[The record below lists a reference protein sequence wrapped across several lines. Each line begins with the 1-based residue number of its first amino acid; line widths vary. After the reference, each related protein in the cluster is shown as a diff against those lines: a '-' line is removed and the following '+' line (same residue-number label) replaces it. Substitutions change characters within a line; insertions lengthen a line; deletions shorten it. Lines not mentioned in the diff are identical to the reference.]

1 MQVAMRRA
9 GNPERGC
16 GYWAAVSY
24 LNKYGI
30 KTKEQKLADAVSAIV
45 ANAEIQDNL
54 MKQEDKHGIPKPK
67 RRYVEP
73 KLYSLNE
80 QSKRVLASFRAR

>member
-24 LNKYGI
+24 LNKHGV
-30 KTKEQKLADAVSAIV
+30 KTKEQKQADAVSEII
-45 ANAEIQDNL
+45 ANAQIQDQL
-54 MKQEDKHGIPKPK
+54 MRREDKHGIRKPK
-67 RRYVEP
+67 HRFTDKPVS
-73 KLYSLNE
+73 SLSE
-80 QSKRVLASFRAR
+80 QSKRNLAYIGSR